1 MSLRWRIAAGLA
13 AIAAFV
19 CALAAVGAYLSTAR
33 QLQAGVDN
41 SLLTRSQELSMP
53 TTHVERDRARPKGTP
68 PPIIDRAVPCP
79 PTAAYQTF
87 PVAQIVAPDGSVQA
101 CLDGGPVI
109 PPGKVDLA
117 LAQQGG
123 NSVLRTVEI
132 NGTSYRVLTVAW
144 KSGAFQTARD
154 LTEMHRVL
162 GALRLRLAG
171 LALAGVAAAGLLGWL
186 VARRIVRPVE
196 RLRDAAEL
204 IASTQDLSTP
214 VPTEGSGEVGSLAR
228 SVTTMVSALATS
240 RDQQQRLITDASH
253 ELRTPLTSVRTNI
266 ELLRRAEDLPSEQ
279 RREVLADLQLEVE
292 ELTNLV
298 TELVELATDRAST
311 DETTERLQLGEVARA
326 VVARATRRTG
336 RTVQLDVRGDDTVV
350 ARPQMLE
357 RAISNLVDNALKYSP
372 PPFPV
377 HVMVNTRQLEVLDGG
392 PGIPQE
398 DQPRVFDR
406 FYRSVNARTAPGS
419 GLGLAIVK
427 QIVERHGGRVWAE
440 NRPAGG
446 ARVGFELPPGP
457 GLTANSRDGS
467 HSGALTGGPHSAT
480 RDTPLPA

>member
-1 MSLRWRIAAGLA
+1 
-13 AIAAFV
+13 
-19 CALAAVGAYLSTAR
+19 
-33 QLQAGVDN
+33 
-41 SLLTRSQELSMP
+41 
-53 TTHVERDRARPKGTP
+53 
-68 PPIIDRAVPCP
+68 
-79 PTAAYQTF
+79 
-87 PVAQIVAPDGSVQA
+87 
-101 CLDGGPVI
+101 
-109 PPGKVDLA
+109 
-117 LAQQGG
+117 
-123 NSVLRTVEI
+123 
-132 NGTSYRVLTVAW
+132 
-144 KSGAFQTARD
+144 
-154 LTEMHRVL
+154 
-162 GALRLRLAG
+162 
-171 LALAGVAAAGLLGWL
+171 
-186 VARRIVRPVE
+186 
-196 RLRDAAEL
+196 
-204 IASTQDLSTP
+204 
-214 VPTEGSGEVGSLAR
+214 VGSLAR